1 MLDLGANVDCNTEN
15 LIQFAIMGSEFAKV
29 VLGKE
34 TKNRNLNVGTEQEK
48 GKLHYKRHQNI

>member
-29 VLGKE
+29 SFRKKKSL
-34 TKNRNLNVGTEQEK
+34 R
-48 GKLHYKRHQNI
+48 